1 MKIQKHRNPPGH
13 KLTVLHQLSKLI
25 PAELVHKAERASG
38 VDKMARAF
46 SGWSHVLTMLFA
58 HQVHTLSLWDLTTS
72 IKHHGCR
79 FGLIRGAHAPSRNA
93 LSHANKTRPSIMIE
107 QLFWDTL
114 NSVQVTHPSFKKARR
129 YVKLPKKFKRAISA
143 IDSSVLPLVAN
154 CMDWAS
160 HRRQKA
166 AAKVHLR
173 LSLNSFLP
181 SFVIINSARGHD
193 STKAREL
200 CAHMQAGEI
209 VVADRAYNDFSH
221 LADLDGRNVF
231 WVVRA
236 KTNLKLHVCKKRGSR
251 GEGILRDDEVT
262 LKATRLKKIYGKRI
276 RRVRARVLLDEKWVV
291 MEFLT
296 NNFEWSPKSIADLYQ
311 ARWGIEVFFKEIK
324 QTLKLSSFLG
334 YSENAIRWQVWSAL
348 LLYLLLRLLSHLHE
362 WPHSFRKLY
371 ALIRGVLWD
380 RFNLVELMRCYG
392 TAPCAPAFQPA
403 LEQLELAPIYTP
415 FMGEGLWDSIH
426 ASMKKRG

>member
-1 MKIQKHRNPPGH
+1 MKKRNHRNPPKH
-13 KLTVLHQLSKLI
+13 KLTVLHQISKQI
-25 PAELVHKAERASG
+25 PAELVRKAERASG
-38 VDKMARAF
+38 VDKIARTF

-58 HQVHTLSLWDLTTS
+58 HQVQTLSLWDLTTS
-72 IKHHGCR
+72 IQHHASR
-79 FGLIRGAHAPSRNA
+79 FSSIRNAHAPSRNA
-93 LSHANKTRPSIMIE
+93 LSHANKTRPAAMIE

-114 NSVQVTHPSFKKARR
+114 HHCQHTHPSFKKARR

-166 AAKVHLR
+166 AAKLHLR

-200 CAHMQAGEI
+200 CAQMQAGEI

-221 LADLDGRNVF
+221 LADLDARNVF

-236 KTNLKLHVCKKRGSR
+236 KTNLKLHVCEKRGSR
-251 GEGILRDDEVT
+251 GKVILRDDVIT
-262 LKATRLKKIYGKRI
+262 LKAKRLKQIYGKRI
-276 RRVRARVLLDEKWVV
+276 RRVKARVLIDEKWVV

-296 NNFEWSPKSIADLYQ
+296 NNFEWSPNSIADLYQ

-324 QTLKLSSFLG
+324 QTLKLNSFLG

-348 LLYLLLRLLSHLHE
+348 LVYLLLRLLSHLHA

-380 RFNLVELMRCYG
+380 RFNLRELIQCYG

-415 FMGEGLWDSIH
+415 YRTASLWDSIH